1 MQVLTNSEKLL
12 LSSVGVFAIS
22 LTAIVIFCVVRKS
35 CLLHK
40 AIWEDDKKKK
50 QRMDDIICIRYP
62 PDIYPT
68 SLGVYRE
75 NAFRSPEEELARLF
89 YSPIKR
95 DSTYSS
101 MSDRSS
107 NSSVGLEMSS
117 PHTSSGSNTTTM
129 GSPVTAVAGT
139 PEEQSPRHSS
149 APRQGNNAAV
159 NVKSLSNV
167 KSSSPMVPVPVVPI
181 PIAGHVDQRFSMP
194 HFSNSTGFYRSTV
207 AALAEEAAVAA
218 NRRFSLQ
225 PGMSL
230 SHPNARQP
238 FFTFILKYEEDN
250 GLINIEFIEAR
261 NLPQKEYLAQ
271 PSDAFFTLEIQ
282 PRKPADRKKDVLR
295 YRFVTRTIKKAGEIC
310 DFSETFLAQLAKS
323 HLNEYVI
330 KFTAF
335 DQDRFGN
342 PNEIGTTTLSFE
354 DFKDFT
360 SNKLVLSCS
369 LKEPLSKRGDIM
381 LGMCYLP
388 TAERMS
394 VTIVKLNNL
403 NPFFTDGMISKQSK
417 ADFLVCT
424 LQFAV
429 FISDLYV
436 KNGLQFITR
445 DLSCKWF
452 R

>member
-1 MQVLTNSEKLL
+1 
-12 LSSVGVFAIS
+12 
-22 LTAIVIFCVVRKS
+22 
-35 CLLHK
+35 
-40 AIWEDDKKKK
+40 
-50 QRMDDIICIRYP
+50 
-62 PDIYPT
+62 
-68 SLGVYRE
+68 
-75 NAFRSPEEELARLF
+75 
-89 YSPIKR
+89 
-95 DSTYSS
+95 

-250 GLINIEFIEAR
+250 GLINIEFIVS
-261 NLPQKEYLAQ
+261 LLLI
-271 PSDAFFTLEIQ
+271 F
-282 PRKPADRKKDVLR
+282 
-295 YRFVTRTIKKAGEIC
+295 
-310 DFSETFLAQLAKS
+310 
-323 HLNEYVI
+323 
-330 KFTAF
+330 AF
-335 DQDRFGN
+335 DLIKYR
-342 PNEIGTTTLSFE
+342 
-354 DFKDFT
+354 
-360 SNKLVLSCS
+360 
-369 LKEPLSKRGDIM
+369 
-381 LGMCYLP
+381 
-388 TAERMS
+388 A
-394 VTIVKLNNL
+394 
-403 NPFFTDGMISKQSK
+403 
-417 ADFLVCT
+417 
-424 LQFAV
+424 
-429 FISDLYV
+429 
-436 KNGLQFITR
+436 
-445 DLSCKWF
+445 
-452 R
+452 